1 MTDNTAQSVLKS
13 KWKTNI
19 TSRFRKFENRTG
31 AIICFLVLHAPTP
44 VEGAVRSWTYATG
57 NKSFE
62 DTLCWICSLI
72 KKTRNSGPKDI
83 QMDFTDDMNK
93 FMGCLKPE
101 LAHVLEDVAVE
112 LASEDNELSALE
124 AEIAELSVKPM
135 SKDQRA
141 AVDQLARTELKIAM
155 MKVIGAWKQTEFTL
169 PEHQADSSAAE
180 VASLE

>member
-1 MTDNTAQSVLKS
+1 MHIPVPAGGIDLRIIIIIYNRDAICTWIKFNYYASEDN
-13 KWKTNI
+13 
-19 TSRFRKFENRTG
+19 
-31 AIICFLVLHAPTP
+31 
-44 VEGAVRSWTYATG
+44 
-57 NKSFE
+57 
-62 DTLCWICSLI
+62 
-72 KKTRNSGPKDI
+72 
-83 QMDFTDDMNK
+83 
-93 FMGCLKPE
+93 
-101 LAHVLEDVAVE
+101 
-112 LASEDNELSALE
+112 ASEDNELSALE